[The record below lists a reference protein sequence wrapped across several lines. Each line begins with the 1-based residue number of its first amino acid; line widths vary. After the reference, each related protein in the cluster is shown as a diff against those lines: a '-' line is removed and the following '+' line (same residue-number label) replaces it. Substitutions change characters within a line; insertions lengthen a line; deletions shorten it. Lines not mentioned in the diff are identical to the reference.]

1 MCVQFYV
8 VHMWIILG
16 LVFGQVFP
24 QDPLI
29 TDLTTINELSSTII
43 TDVLSQPTNVIIME
57 PTFNLVPTNW
67 DSIPNTVTNLNSPTV
82 TSQSTPIASLF
93 NNDNGVTLGMY
104 IALIILA
111 SLLIIVGL
119 FWMWFRFKNRSEKA
133 PVANLKHPNA
143 VSVRMPAKFT
153 KPVDPG
159 VYVYMVVGGKG
170 DLVRVAD

>member
-93 NNDNGVTLGMY
+93 NNDNG
-104 IALIILA
+104 
-111 SLLIIVGL
+111 
-119 FWMWFRFKNRSEKA
+119 EKA